1 MTQNEQA
8 IANTLEIFRQSPGK
22 LFKVDEIEKMVNFDH
37 SLDFSEVVKT
47 LTFLENEK
55 KIVEKL

>member
-22 LFKVDEIEKMVNFDH
+22 LFKVDEIEKNGQLRPFAR
-37 SLDFSEVVKT
+37 LQ
-47 LTFLENEK
+47 
-55 KIVEKL
+55 

>member
-22 LFKVDEIEKMVNFDH
+22 LFKVDEIEKKWSTSTIRSTSVR
-37 SLDFSEVVKT
+37 S
-47 LTFLENEK
+47 
-55 KIVEKL
+55 